1 MNYKVLAIF
10 KDGQQKVFD
19 GADEYGILAD
29 CKCFFI
35 KKNDRYAAFIP
46 GDVIV
51 YFGLF
56 EEWEN
61 G

>member
-1 MNYKVLAIF
+1 MNYEVLAIF

-19 GADEYGILAD
+19 GMNDFGTLSDY
-29 CKCFFI
+29 KCFFL
-35 KKNDRYAAFIP
+35 KKNDKYVAFIP
-46 GDVIV
+46 WDVIV